1 MLLIGSF
8 GFIGYTGV
16 YSSIPGMKDIK
27 EKALKAHRRLSGKIG
42 TLAKVPLRKVSD
54 FSTYYTPG
62 VAAVSA
68 LLGKKPKEARHYTIK
83 NNTVAVIS
91 DGSAVLGLGNI
102 GPYGALPVM
111 EGKALIFKEL
121 AGVDAFPIVLDT
133 QDPDAVVETIKNIA
147 PAFGGINLE
156 DIKAPQCFEIER
168 RVNDLLDIPVM
179 HDDQHG
185 TAIVVLAGLINAA
198 RVVKKSVEDL
208 HIVIAGAGAAGTA
221 IAELLVHYGVADVVV
236 LDSIGAI
243 YKGRDGLYK
252 HKEEL
257 AQITNKEGKKGSL
270 GDVIVGADV
279 VIGVAGLGSKFTK
292 TNIKKMANDP
302 IVFALANPQPEIN
315 PADAHK
321 AGAAV
326 VATGRSDF
334 PNQVNN
340 ALVFPGVF
348 RGALDGGIT
357 DITQDIKL
365 NAANALAALIK
376 SPKKD
381 KILPDLL
388 DKRVVKAVAKAVQ
401 K

>member
-1 MLLIGSF
+1 M
-8 GFIGYTGV
+8 GYTGV

-27 EKALKAHRRLSGKIG
+27 EKALKAHKRLSGKIG

-62 VAAVSA
+62 VAAVST
-68 LLGKKPKEARHYTIK
+68 LLGKKPGLAKDYTIK

-133 QDPDAVVETIKNIA
+133 QDPDEIVETIKNIA

-185 TAIVVLAGLINAA
+185 TAIVVLAGLINSAK
-198 RVVKKSVEDL
+198 VVKKKLEDL
-208 HIVIAGAGAAGTA
+208 HIVIVGAGAAGTA
-221 IAELLVHYGVADVVV
+221 IAELLVHYGVGDVVV

-252 HKEEL
+252 HKEDL
-257 AQITNKEGKKGSL
+257 AQITNKDKKKGDL
-270 GDVIVGADV
+270 GEVIVGADV

-292 TNIKKMANDP
+292 TNIKKMAKDP
-302 IVFALANPQPEIN
+302 IVFALANPQPEID

-365 NAANALAALIK
+365 NTAKALAALIK

-381 KILPDLL
+381 MILPELL
-388 DKRVVKAVAKAVQ
+388 DRRVVRAVAKAVQ

>member
-1 MLLIGSF
+1 
-8 GFIGYTGV
+8 
-16 YSSIPGMKDIK
+16 MKDIK

>member
-1 MLLIGSF
+1 
-8 GFIGYTGV
+8 
-16 YSSIPGMKDIK
+16 MKDIS
-27 EKALKAHRRLSGKIG
+27 EKALKAHKKAKGKIEIQG
-42 TLAKVPLRKVSD
+42 KVTLSKQSD
-54 FSTYYTPG
+54 FSVHYTPG
-62 VAAVSA
+62 VAAVSS
-68 LLGKKPKEARHYTIK
+68 LLAKKPKEAKNYTIK
-83 NNTVAVIS
+83 NNMVAVIS

-133 QDPDAVVETIKNIA
+133 QDPDEIVETIKNIA
-147 PAFGGINLE
+147 PVFGGINLE
-156 DIKAPQCFEIER
+156 DIKAPQCFGIEK
-168 RVNDLLDIPVM
+168 RVNKMLDIPVM

-185 TAIVVLAGLINAA
+185 TAIVVLAGLINASK
-198 RVVKKSVEDL
+198 VVKKKLENL
-208 HIVIAGAGAAGTA
+208 NIVIVGAGAAGNA
-221 IAELLVHYGVADVVV
+221 IAELLIYKGVGDVVV
-236 LDSIGAI
+236 LDSVGAI
-243 YKGRDGLYK
+243 YKGREKLHSYK
-252 HKEEL
+252 EKL
-257 AQITNKEGKKGSL
+257 AKITNKSKKKGMLS
-270 GDVIVGADV
+270 DVIEGADV
-279 VIGVAGLGSKFTK
+279 VIGVAGKGGKFGK
-292 TNIKKMANDP
+292 RDIKKMAEKP
-302 IVFALANPQPEIN
+302 IVFALANPSPEIL
-315 PADAHK
+315 PVDAHA
-321 AGAAV
+321 AGAVV

-365 NAANALAALIK
+365 KAAEALAKLIK

-381 KILPDLL
+381 KILPELL